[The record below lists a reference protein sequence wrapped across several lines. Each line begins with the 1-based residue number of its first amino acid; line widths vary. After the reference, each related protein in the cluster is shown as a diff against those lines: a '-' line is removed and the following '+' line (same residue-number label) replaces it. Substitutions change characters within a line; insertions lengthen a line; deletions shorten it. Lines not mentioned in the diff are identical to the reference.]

1 MGSSYKEINMTLS
14 AGAQQAPKD
23 PDKTLCHF
31 EEQRPLSVAEES
43 DTSSASGDI
52 PVGQMLPQVMAAIS
66 VSLGSMIVGFASGY
80 TAPALVKMQE
90 DNATLTITTEDES
103 WIVSLMPLAGLVGGI
118 AGGPMIEHI
127 GRRSTILGT
136 ALPFII
142 SFLVIAFAQNVL
154 MVKIGR
160 ALGGFCVGIASLC
173 LPVYLGETVQPEVR
187 GTLGLLPTALGNI
200 GILVCYVAGKYLS
213 WSNLAIMGA
222 CLPIPFTIGMCLIP
236 ETPRYLISKDRTS
249 AAKKALQWL
258 RGPDYDITSEYSEIE
273 RSHASTQKDEPRLID
288 LFTKGNLRPLSIS
301 VGLMFFQQLS
311 GINAVIFYTVSIF
324 RMAGSSVDDNLAAII
339 VGVVNF
345 GSTFVATILI
355 DRLGRKVLLYIS
367 GTTMAITL
375 CGLAVFFYIKPSLD
389 EELLEL
395 LGLLPLICFALFV
408 IGFSLGFGPIP
419 WLMMGEVLPA
429 KVRGT
434 AASVATAVNWS
445 CTFLVTKTFPFLVDV
460 AGIHGAF
467 SLFGGMCVLSLVF
480 VRFWV
485 PETRGRSLE
494 DIEKSL
500 TGRRVRRM
508 SSIANLKPLPFG
520 A

>member
-1 MGSSYKEINMTLS
+1 MKVLLRTDTHVDLNVPCEG
-14 AGAQQAPKD
+14 PK
-23 PDKTLCHF
+23 PKCTY
-31 EEQRPLSVAEES
+31 S
-43 DTSSASGDI
+43 
-52 PVGQMLPQVMAAIS
+52 QVMAAIS

-90 DNATLTITTEDES
+90 DNSTLTVTPEDES
-103 WIVSLMPLAGLVGGI
+103 WIVSLMPLAGLLGGI
-118 AGGPMIEHI
+118 LGGPLIEHV

-142 SFLVIAFAQNVL
+142 SFLLIGFAQNVL
-154 MVKIGR
+154 MVKMGR
-160 ALGGFCVGIASLC
+160 ALGGLCVGIASLC

-213 WSNLAIMGA
+213 WSNLAFMGA

-236 ETPRYLISKDRTS
+236 ETPRYLISKDKQKQAR
-249 AAKKALQWL
+249 KALQWL
-258 RGPDYDITSEYSEIE
+258 RGPDCDITSELSEIE
-273 RSHASTQKDEPRLID
+273 RSHASTQKEAPRLSD
-288 LFTKGNLRPLSIS
+288 LLARANLRPLGIS
-301 VGLMFFQQLS
+301 VGLMVFQQFS

-324 RMAGSSVDDNLAAII
+324 RMAGSTVDDNLAAII

-345 GSTFVATILI
+345 GSTFVATLLI
-355 DRLGRKVLLYIS
+355 DRLGRKVLLYVS
-367 GTTMAITL
+367 GATMAATL
-375 CGLAVFFYIKPSLD
+375 TALATFFYIKPILGD
-389 EELLEL
+389 ELVAL
-395 LGLLPLICFALFV
+395 LGWLPLGCFALFV

-445 CTFLVTKTFPFLVDV
+445 CTFLVTKTFPLLVQV

-467 SLFGGMCVLSLVF
+467 ALFGACCVAALFF
-480 VRFWV
+480 VRFCV